1 MTLPSLRPTTFL
13 VLVLLSVSSFKVFDL
28 IFVMTQGGPG
38 RATLVL
44 SQLIYQDGIIN
55 GEFGYSSAI
64 SLVLF
69 LIVLLVTVFQFRIQ
83 QRRER

>member
-1 MTLPSLRPTTFL
+1 M
-13 VLVLLSVSSFKVFDL
+13 LVLLSVSSFKVFDL

-55 GEFGYSSAI
+55 GQFGYASAI

-69 LIVLLVTVFQFRIQ
+69 VIVLVVTVFQFRIQ